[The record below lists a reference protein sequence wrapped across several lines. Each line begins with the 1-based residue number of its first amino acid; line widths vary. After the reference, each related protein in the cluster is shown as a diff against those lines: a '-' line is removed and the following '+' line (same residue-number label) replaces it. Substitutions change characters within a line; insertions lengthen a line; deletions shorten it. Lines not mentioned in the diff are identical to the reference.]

1 MKGKAD
7 FYHFFSPA
15 GELSVTTPNGP
26 EVQSEEPGFIPSSA
40 PLQIGPAETVH
51 SAFLGPEGLRPGW
64 GLALYFGLG
73 AVIFFILIS
82 IDRLIPQRGASA
94 LWQQLVTYVAL
105 VFASLGSAV
114 IMSRIEKR
122 AFGGYG
128 LPAGRLAIKNFLV
141 GLFWGIAALSVL
153 MLAMYAV
160 GVFSLDRLVLH
171 GIRMLKFA
179 GFWGVVFLLVGLFEE
194 FTFRGYALHN
204 LTRAMGFWPAA
215 IMLSIGFGAL
225 HLANPGE
232 AWIGA
237 IAAGF
242 IGLFFCFTVRRT
254 GSLWFA
260 VGMHASWDWGESY
273 LYSVPDSGGVVTG
286 HLVHSSV
293 HGSRWLSGG
302 SIGPEGSLLVFV
314 VVSLAWFIFD
324 RSYKVAQYDPT

>member
-1 MKGKAD
+1 
-7 FYHFFSPA
+7 
-15 GELSVTTPNGP
+15 VTTPNGP
-26 EVQSEEPGFIPSSA
+26 DVQSDETGSVSSSPPQLG
-40 PLQIGPAETVH
+40 PLETVH

-73 AVIFFILIS
+73 TIIFFSLIS
-82 IDRLIPQRGASA
+82 IARLIPERGASL
-94 LWQQLVTYVAL
+94 LWRQLFTYVVL
-105 VFASLGSAV
+105 VIASLGSAA

-122 AFGGYG
+122 PFGSYG
-128 LPAGRLAIKNFLV
+128 LPAGCSATKSLFV
-141 GLFWGIAALSVL
+141 GLVWGVAALSLL

-160 GVFSLDRLVLH
+160 GVFSLDHLALH
-171 GIRMLKFA
+171 GVRMFNFA
-179 GFWGVVFLLVGLFEE
+179 GFWGLLFLLVGFFEE
-194 FTFRGYALHN
+194 FTFRGYPLHN
-204 LTRAMGFWPAA
+204 LTRAIGFWPAA
-215 IMLSIGFGAL
+215 IVLSLGFGAL

-254 GSLWFA
+254 GNLWFA

-293 HGSRWLSGG
+293 RGSRWLSGG
-302 SIGPEGSLLVFV
+302 SVGPEGSLLVFV
-314 VVSLAWFIFD
+314 VVGLVWLIFD
-324 RSYKVAQYDPT
+324 RFHRNAQYDPRELHNL